1 MTKTMFLFN
10 KLIGVILGRKKNNYS
25 AVAVINSSACH
36 IFTVTLCLP
45 ASPPPWPQ
53 QTYQQ
58 TWGRAVNLV
67 FAFLQTSGLLS
78 GLLANICSHFR
89 YFCAGINAD

>member
-1 MTKTMFLFN
+1 MFLFN

-36 IFTVTLCLP
+36 VFTVTLHLP
-45 ASPPPWPQ
+45 ASPPPAPALKV

-78 GLLANICSHFR
+78 GLLATICSHFR

>member
-45 ASPPPWPQ
+45 ASPPPGPNRL
-53 QTYQQ
+53 TSKHGDELL
-58 TWGRAVNLV
+58 TLCLHFSR
-67 FAFLQTSGLLS
+67 LQDCFQVCSLTFVVTSDTSVPG
-78 GLLANICSHFR
+78 
-89 YFCAGINAD
+89 